1 MERNKEV
8 NVGEVFK
15 TVWFTEAPKHAS
27 QCYYSVC
34 DLHSSQNA
42 ISPGPARALHERTL
56 SYLPQMVRPDTFL
69 GSIVYL
75 QAPGLISK
83 IQKGHYF

>member
-1 MERNKEV
+1 MINFIFSTGGL
-8 NVGEVFK
+8 NNAY
-15 TVWFTEAPKHAS
+15 T
-27 QCYYSVC
+27 
-34 DLHSSQNA
+34 HSSQNA
-42 ISPGPARALHERTL
+42 ISPGPAKALHERML

-83 IQKGHYF
+83 SQKGHYF